1 MDKTAVFKQYH
12 DCIDQGMKVLVDQLS
27 PGIREIIY
35 YHFGWEDGV
44 EMSGSQGKKVR
55 SILTLLVHE
64 ATTGDFNPAIPLAVA
79 IELTHNFTLILDDM
93 EDRDLERRGRPTLWK
108 KLGEGLAVNAGSLL
122 YSLAFQSMNNL
133 DIDRSK
139 MAHMLSLFSQAS
151 ISLAEGQHLDL
162 MYENTAEITQ
172 DMYFEVIG
180 KKTAT
185 LLSYPTLMAA
195 TLATEDEAIIEA
207 FNQFGWNLGVAY
219 QIRDDYLNIWG
230 DAEVLGLKMYSDIRK
245 KKKCLPVIYALET
258 LSAEGRKQL
267 QAIYSRNEG
276 ELDAAEVEQVLGL
289 LEKSDAK
296 ANSVATFKQYH
307 GQALQA
313 LSQVPRENHAMQ
325 FLAAMTHSLQ
335 VAE

>member
-1 MDKTAVFKQYH
+1 
-12 DCIDQGMKVLVDQLS
+12 
-27 PGIREIIY
+27 
-35 YHFGWEDGV
+35 
-44 EMSGSQGKKVR
+44 
-55 SILTLLVHE
+55 
-64 ATTGDFNPAIPLAVA
+64 
-79 IELTHNFTLILDDM
+79 M

-122 YSLAFQSMNNL
+122 YSLAFQSLNNL
-133 DIDRSK
+133 EIDRSK

-195 TLATEDEAIIEA
+195 TLATDDETIIDA

-230 DAEVLGLKMYSDIRK
+230 DAAVLGLKMYGDIRK

-258 LSAEGRKQL
+258 LPAEEREQIKD
-267 QAIYSRNEG
+267 IYSSNNG
-276 ELDAAEVEQVLGL
+276 ELEAAQVEQVLAL
-289 LEKSDAK
+289 LEQSDAK
-296 ANSVATFKQYH
+296 VSSIAAFKKYH

-313 LSQVPRENHAMQ
+313 LSQVQSESHAMQ
-325 FLAAMTHSLQ
+325 FLAAMTQSLQ
-335 VAE
+335 VAG

>member
-1 MDKTAVFKQYH
+1 MNKTAIFKQYH
-12 DCIDQGMKVLVDQLS
+12 DCIDRDMKVLVDQLS

-35 YHFGWEDGV
+35 YHFGWDDEIEV
-44 EMSGSQGKKVR
+44 SGSQGKKVR
-55 SILTLLVHE
+55 SILTLLVYE
-64 ATTGDFNPAIPLAVA
+64 AITGDFTPAIPLAVA

-133 DIDRSK
+133 EIDRSK

-195 TLATEDEAIIEA
+195 TLATVDEAVVDA

-219 QIRDDYLNIWG
+219 QIRDDHLNIWG
-230 DAEVLGLKMYSDIRK
+230 DADVLGLKMYGDIRK
-245 KKKCLPVIYALET
+245 KKKCLPVIYAMET
-258 LSAEGRKQL
+258 LPASERKQL
-267 QAIYSRNEG
+267 QGIYSSNNG
-276 ELDAAEVEQVLGL
+276 ELGAAEVKRVLAL
-289 LEKSDAK
+289 LEQSDAK
-296 ANSVATFKQYH
+296 ANSIAAFERYH

-313 LSQVPRENHAMQ
+313 LSQVKSEGQAWQ
-325 FLAAMTHSLQ
+325 LLVAMTQSLQ